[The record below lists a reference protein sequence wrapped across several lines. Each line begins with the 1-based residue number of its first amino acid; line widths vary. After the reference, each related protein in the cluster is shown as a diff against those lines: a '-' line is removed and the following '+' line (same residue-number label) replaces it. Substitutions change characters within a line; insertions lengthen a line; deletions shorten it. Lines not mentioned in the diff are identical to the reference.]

1 MKCLYTFTNLVL
13 IFNVIALCIPNVPKY
28 IKITA
33 MNLLIY
39 IIICGNVLIFTHRK
53 SIQKVCN
60 INLVLLDI
68 GNILFHICIPIL
80 FIVLWMFYKNIKN
93 NFRTVTTSVLAG
105 IISIFIGGLYL
116 VFMNLNIVFDYGL
129 PQNIINIYITV
140 FILLTVINCSIFL
153 YKNKK

>member
-1 MKCLYTFTNLVL
+1 MICLYTFTNLVL
-13 IFNVIALCIPNVPKY
+13 IFNAIALCIPNVPKY
-28 IKITA
+28 IKIA
-33 MNLLIY
+33 LMNLLVY
-39 IIICGNVLIFTHRK
+39 IIICGNVFTFTKRK

-60 INLVLLDI
+60 IKLTSIDV
-68 GNILFHICIPIL
+68 GNILFHIYVPIL
-80 FIVLWMFYKNIKN
+80 FMVLWVFYKNTKD
-93 NFRTVTTSVLAG
+93 NFRAVTTSVLAG